1 MTTNPAMKLRAL
13 ALSVTRGELRRPW
26 SVQTSNSFR
35 RIGTDRGDGDVL
47 CAVKQRYD
55 GQPDLHAAPDVLDYI
70 VAAHPLVILQL
81 IRERDSAR
89 HALHFLRHKIAW
101 RDRIF
106 REAGGMAGICLA
118 TTGEDQSLSE
128 RAAAVVRGAIED
140 LTDRGVLSQAW
151 EEIDAGIR
159 QIVGCWEKIVRE
171 QISEG
176 RDDAQ
181 DAQELVTDSAGDVQ
195 NRGARED
202 TSSLPE
208 DSREAI
214 WELENLVGDLRASE
228 LGWSGL
234 ERERLLV
241 AVEGAL
247 TAHRAGT
254 ASDVALDA
262 QALLAVL
269 RGSTA
274 KTVEVEIAD
283 AARAHTRSAM
293 ADPAGASRAGA
304 FLFGVCG
311 MDDKVTGEVE
321 EILMVEI
328 ERAYVAGASL
338 IRGSNAQGVNERQ
351 PAMGPAVLRGL
362 RAMASALTAA
372 QAEHPDVRAACEWLA
387 ADLPRGTE
395 S

>member
-1 MTTNPAMKLRAL
+1 MPTDPAEKLREL
-13 ALSVTRGELRRPW
+13 ALSVTRGDLRRPW

-35 RIGTDRGDGDVL
+35 RIGTNYGDGDVL

-55 GQPDLHAAPDVLDYI
+55 GQPDLHASPDVLDYI

-106 REAGGMAGICLA
+106 REAGGMAGIHLA
-118 TTGEDQSLSE
+118 ATGEDQSLSE
-128 RAAAVVRGAIED
+128 RASAVVRGVIED
-140 LTDRGVLSQAW
+140 LTDRAVLPQTW

-159 QIVGCWEKIVRE
+159 QIVGRWEKIARE
-171 QISEG
+171 QISES
-176 RDDAQ
+176 RDDVQ
-181 DAQELVTDSAGDVQ
+181 DPQELVTSSAGGIQ
-195 NRGARED
+195 NLGT
-202 TSSLPE
+202 TSSLPG
-208 DSREAI
+208 DNLEAI
-214 WELENLVGDLRASE
+214 WKLEDLVGDLRASE

-247 TAHRAGT
+247 TAYRAGT

-262 QALLAVL
+262 RALLAVL

-274 KTVEVEIAD
+274 KAVEVGIAD

-293 ADPAGASRAGA
+293 ADPAGAGRAGA

-311 MDDKVTGEVE
+311 MDDKVTAEVE

-338 IRGSNAQGVNERQ
+338 MRGIDAQGINEQ
-351 PAMGPAVLRGL
+351 QATMGSAVLRGL
-362 RAMASALTAA
+362 RAMTSALTAP
-372 QAEHPDVRAACEWLA
+372 QAEHPDVRAACEGLA

>member
-1 MTTNPAMKLRAL
+1 MPTDPAEKLREL
-13 ALSVTRGELRRPW
+13 ALSVTRGDLRRPW

-55 GQPDLHAAPDVLDYI
+55 GQPDLHASPDVLDYI

-106 REAGGMAGICLA
+106 REAGGIAGIHLGGM
-118 TTGEDQSLSE
+118 GEDQSLSE
-128 RAAAVVRGAIED
+128 RASAVVRGVIED
-140 LTDRGVLSQAW
+140 LTDRGVLPQTW
-151 EEIDAGIR
+151 EEIDSGIR
-159 QIVGCWEKIVRE
+159 QIVECWEKIVRG
-171 QISEG
+171 QISED
-176 RDDAQ
+176 RDDGAQ
-181 DAQELVTDSAGDVQ
+181 AAQGLVSDSTV
-195 NRGARED
+195 NHGARED
-202 TSSLPE
+202 TALPE
-208 DSREAI
+208 NRREAI
-214 WELENLVGDLRASE
+214 WELEDLVGDLRASE

-234 ERERLLV
+234 ERERLLA

-247 TAHRAGT
+247 IAHRAGT

-262 QALLAVL
+262 RALLAVL

-293 ADPAGASRAGA
+293 ADPAGAGRAGA

-311 MDDKVTGEVE
+311 MDDKVTSEVE

-338 IRGSNAQGVNERQ
+338 MRGIDAQGINEPQ
-351 PAMGPAVLRGL
+351 ATMGPAVLRGL

-387 ADLPRGTE
+387 ADLSRGTE
-395 S
+395 A